1 MAKITTVID
10 IGSNSARM
18 AIYRRTSR
26 FAFHL
31 IYETKSK
38 VRISEGCYESGGV
51 LGQVPMDRA
60 IYALKEFV
68 QISKAHKSR
77 KIFCVATSAL
87 RDAPNAKVL
96 LDRQK
101 RNVAFLLKSLMAK
114 RRRFMEA

>member
-1 MAKITTVID
+1 MAKVTTVID

-51 LGQVPMDRA
+51 LGQLPKVINLVKYFAWLLLLFAMRQMQKCCLIEP
-60 IYALKEFV
+60 KE
-68 QISKAHKSR
+68 
-77 KIFCVATSAL
+77 
-87 RDAPNAKVL
+87 
-96 LDRQK
+96 
-101 RNVAFLLKSLMAK
+101 NVEF
-114 RRRFMEA
+114 